1 MSTDDRP
8 EMSRP
13 DPDADPEFTS
23 LDCSAVI
30 ADVWLLLD
38 NECDPGARSRLQ
50 GHLDNCPS
58 CLAHYGIEQQLKTL
72 ISRKCG
78 GDHAPE
84 GLRERL
90 RIEIRRTVTVR
101 ETDLG

>member
-1 MSTDDRP
+1 MSNDDV
-8 EMSRP
+8 
-13 DPDADPEFTS
+13 DPEFVE
-23 LDCSAVI
+23 LDCSAVL

-50 GHLDNCPS
+50 QHLDNCPS

-72 ISRKCG
+72 INRKCG
-78 GDHAPE
+78 GEQAPD

-90 RIEIRRTVTVR
+90 QMEIRNSVDVR
-101 ETDLG
+101 YFDRSGEKHRE